1 MNLQAM
7 YAQALSAP
15 RQAQPQSLE
24 QQAQQLYQHLLQQGV
39 DPQQAHAHVS
49 QQYQAAMQQ
58 QRPQPENQMQ
68 QGDSLTN
75 NAQLQEQGRG
85 TASAPYTDGGFTHD

>member
-1 MNLQAM
+1 MSLQRM
-7 YAQALSAP
+7 YADALSAP

-24 QQAQQLYQHLLQQGV
+24 QQAQQLYQNLLSQGV
-39 DPQQAHAHVS
+39 DAQQAHAHVS

-68 QGDSLTN
+68 AGDSLTN
-75 NAQLQEQGRG
+75 NAQLQEQGHG
-85 TASAPYTDGGFTHD
+85 SGSSQYLDGAAHD